1 MRLLRIVAAVVC
13 LTAMTQTAMS
23 FEGAWRSRGCCGC
36 CGHGGCGGYGGYGG
50 YGDGAGGNW
59 YSNYYDA
66 AWGMP
71 VALVV
76 PPTAEYQ
83 SHYGS
88 GVGTYRVT
96 PINHQFQASMPG
108 PQFQVGPSPSV
119 YNPQEF
125 QPTPPWPS
133 DTDQFGVYYVRGPW

>member
-13 LTAMTQTAMS
+13 LTAMAQTAMS
-23 FEGAWRSRGCCGC
+23 FEGAGRC
-36 CGHGGCGGYGGYGG
+36 HGCGTCGACCGYGGYGG
-50 YGDGAGGNW
+50 YGAGAGGSW
-59 YSNYYDA
+59 YANYYDA

-88 GVGTYRVT
+88 GVATYRVT
-96 PINHQFQASMPG
+96 PIYHQFQAGYPG
-108 PQFQVGPSPSV
+108 PSV
-119 YNPQEF
+119 YNPQQF
-125 QPTPPWPS
+125 QPTPPWPT